1 MNVFF
6 KCLGDI
12 ATVLQDL
19 VVSVFCCCCCC
30 VGAFWLFSDIQK
42 SHWIIKLMA
51 KGMFGNVN

>member
-19 VVSVFCCCCCC
+19 VVSVFFVVVAVWEHSGC
-30 VGAFWLFSDIQK
+30 FQTYKNLTRLLQ
-42 SHWIIKLMA
+42 LMA
-51 KGMFGNVN
+51 KRMFGNVN

>member
-42 SHWIIKLMA
+42 SH
-51 KGMFGNVN
+51 